1 MGYHGRMKAEMSFKD
16 KLTDYRNRYGRLK
29 GKGSKGRFLTRLSEA
44 FGFERKYLIKLPNGQ
59 REFKPPRGRGRT
71 YGKEVE
77 RMALK
82 LRRLAADPCAPYFV
96 AMLPRLVADWEA
108 LKGPLDG

>member
-44 FGFERKYLIKLPNGQ
+44 FGFERKYL
-59 REFKPPRGRGRT
+59 T
-71 YGKEVE
+71 SCSTGKGSSGLHEGGD
-77 RMALK
+77 AHTA
-82 LRRLAADPCAPYFV
+82 RL
-96 AMLPRLVADWEA
+96 LSGWR
-108 LKGPLDG
+108 